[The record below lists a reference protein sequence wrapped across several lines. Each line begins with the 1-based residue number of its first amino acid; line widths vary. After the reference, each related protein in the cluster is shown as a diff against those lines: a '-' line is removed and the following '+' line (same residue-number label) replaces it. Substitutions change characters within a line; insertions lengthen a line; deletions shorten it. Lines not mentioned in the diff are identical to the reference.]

1 MKRFAIL
8 LAAAASFASGAFA
21 AADAPA
27 VGDLRQVGTT
37 HLTTSCAP
45 GVGKDFAAGVALLH
59 SFFYEEARRVFADVA
74 ARDGSCAM
82 AHWGIA
88 MTWWHP
94 IWTPPTA
101 EERAR
106 GRAALEKAQAIG
118 GRTGLER
125 GYIDAL
131 AAYYRDPPPASAGEI
146 GQSCHGPTGG
156 GDHAARALAYE
167 QAMEKVYTAHP
178 KDIEVATFYALAL
191 LASAPPADRTLKN
204 PTRATEILERF
215 HRQQPDHPGV
225 LHYLIHGYDY
235 PPVAEKGL
243 PAAKAYAAI
252 APWVP
257 HALHMPSHIFTRLG
271 MWGDVIA
278 SNLASAAA
286 ARQYAARYTPGATSF
301 EELHSFDYLVYGYLQ
316 TAQDAR
322 AGQVVQKMKGVVKT
336 DTENDFAVAYAA
348 GAVPAR
354 FVLERRQW
362 AEAASLAEPT
372 VAAVRQNPFGS
383 AHVAFARALGAARTG
398 RIEDAKQALVRLD
411 ELRAAMTDP
420 RQTFFALQAQMQ
432 ADVVQGWIAHAEG
445 REDDAE
451 RLLRGAAEADDAL
464 GKHPVSPGSL
474 LPAREVLA
482 DYLLERNRFS
492 DAGREY
498 EACLKL
504 SPRRLNSVY
513 GAGLAAERAGDRG
526 GARAHYQ
533 ALASMAA
540 LDATRPEVV
549 QARAFLAAESRR
561 ASR

>member
-8 LAAAASFASGAFA
+8 LAAGTTLGPGAFA
-21 AADAPA
+21 ADAPT
-27 VGDLRQVGTT
+27 VGDLRKVGTT
-37 HLTTSCAP
+37 HLSTSCAP
-45 GVGKDFAAGVALLH
+45 GVGKDLASGVALLH
-59 SFFYEEARRVFADVA
+59 SFFYEEARRVFTDVA
-74 ARDGSCAM
+74 ARDATCAM
-82 AHWGIA
+82 AQWGIA

-106 GRAALEKAQAIG
+106 GRAALEKARAIG
-118 GRTGLER
+118 GRSDLER

-131 AAYYRDPPPASAGEI
+131 AAYYFDPPPAAAGEV

-167 QAMEKVYTAHP
+167 QAMAKVYAAHP
-178 KDIEVATFYALAL
+178 RDIEVAAFYALAL

-204 PTRATEILERF
+204 PTRATEILEPF

-243 PAAKAYAAI
+243 PAAKAYSAI

-271 MWGDVIA
+271 MWPDVVA
-278 SNLASAAA
+278 SNLSAADA
-286 ARQYAARYTPGATSF
+286 ARQYAARYSPGATSF
-301 EELHSFDYLVYGYLQ
+301 EELHALDYLIYAYLQ

-322 AGQVVQKMKGVVKT
+322 ARDVVEKLRAVRKT

-348 GAVPAR
+348 GAVPPRYA
-354 FVLERRQW
+354 LERRQW
-362 AEAASLAEPT
+362 AEAAGLPEPT
-372 VAAVRQNPFGS
+372 VFSVRQYPFGS
-383 AHVAFARALGAARTG
+383 AHVAFARALGAARLG
-398 RIEDAKQALVRLD
+398 RLDDAKQALARLD
-411 ELRAAMTDP
+411 ELRAATTDP
-420 RQTFFALQAQMQ
+420 RQKFFALQAQMQ

-451 RLLRGAAEADDAL
+451 RLLRGAADTDDAL

-474 LPAREVLA
+474 LPAREVLG
-482 DYLLERNRFS
+482 DYLTERGRFP
-492 DAGREY
+492 AARTEY

-504 SPRRLNSVY
+504 NPRRLNSLY
-513 GAGLAAERAGDRG
+513 GAGLAAEKAGDRA
-526 GARAHYQ
+526 GARAHYR
-533 ALASMAA
+533 ALVEMAA
-540 LDATRPEVV
+540 ADATRAEVV
-549 QARAFLAAESRR
+549 QARAFLAAEGRR